1 VAAGLGETKTTEDIM
16 LSQQTIPAAHAG
28 EEQSSGAFA
37 ARLAHHNNTM
47 AGISAARRENRPD
60 TAISRAWSF
69 KLPAI
74 DNVTLTAAILQ
85 QPRTVRAGDV
95 VYVTEVRHHVVNDDD
110 LDAAARAVIGS
121 AS

>member
-16 LSQQTIPAAHAG
+16 LSQQTMPAAHAG
-28 EEQSSGAFA
+28 EALSPEFA

-47 AGISAARRENRPD
+47 AGINAARRENRPD
-60 TAISRAWSF
+60 TAVSQAWSF
-69 KLPAI
+69 KLPPI

-95 VYVTEVRHHVVNDDD
+95 VYVTEVRHHVVNDAD

-121 AS
+121 EA

>member
-1 VAAGLGETKTTEDIM
+1 MM
-16 LSQQTIPAAHAG
+16 LSQEIAMPAHAG
-28 EEQSSGAFA
+28 EDQSSGAFA
-37 ARLAHHNNTM
+37 ARPAHHNNTL
-47 AGISAARRENRPD
+47 AGIAAARRQARRD
-60 TAISRAWSF
+60 TAIAQAWSF

-95 VYVTEVRHHVVNDDD
+95 VYVTEVRHHVVSDDD

-121 AS
+121 EA

>member
-1 VAAGLGETKTTEDIM
+1 M
-16 LSQQTIPAAHAG
+16 LAEKLMPAAHAG
-28 EEQSSGAFA
+28 EALPPEFA

-47 AGISAARRENRPD
+47 RGIAAARREARPD

-85 QPRTVRAGDV
+85 QSRTVRAGDV

-110 LDAAARAVIGS
+110 LDAAARAVIES
-121 AS
+121 AA